1 MSKLLDTA
9 ISTIAYNASTT
20 LDKKHG
26 DKMPI
31 HELLDNTASKISNPL
46 NP

>member
-9 ISTIAYNASTT
+9 ILAVSYNASET

-31 HELLDNTASKISNPL
+31 HEIIEKCAEAVKLKK
-46 NP
+46 

>member
-9 ISTIAYNASTT
+9 ISVVAYNVSET

-31 HELLDNTASKISNPL
+31 HELAEKITEAITKNR
-46 NP
+46 